1 MSWAKHAFVV
11 VQSSLKEY
19 LHGCLFVARSGKP
32 QRSRRESWFDAYQR
46 HFNDRL
52 GIDWTESP
60 VQPQLIEEINLARND
75 VQHTGKGIWNGPV
88 QGCQTLGAI
97 SEGHL
102 RRCKF
107 H

>member
-46 HFNDRL
+46 ISMTGSGLTGQNRL
-52 GIDWTESP
+52 CS
-60 VQPQLIEEINLARND
+60 L
-75 VQHTGKGIWNGPV
+75 
-88 QGCQTLGAI
+88 
-97 SEGHL
+97 S
-102 RRCKF
+102 
-107 H
+107 